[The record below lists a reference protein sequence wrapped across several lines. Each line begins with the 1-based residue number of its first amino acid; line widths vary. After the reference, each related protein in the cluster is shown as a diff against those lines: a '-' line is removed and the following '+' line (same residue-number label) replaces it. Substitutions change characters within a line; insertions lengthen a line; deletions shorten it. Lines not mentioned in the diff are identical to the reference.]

1 MSTQRNVVKSLIAYA
16 LMAIASGMADAGVGL
31 GIDPFLRW
39 ISMGSGAVLIASV
52 LVDTLFRL
60 IPSWDEKARKW
71 VRYAAGVL
79 LALGLVLGA
88 EALLQRPD
96 LVERIKPIYKV
107 VFGMLSVWLAMQMR
121 NSKMELS

>member
-1 MSTQRNVVKSLIAYA
+1 MSTQRNVVKSLIASA
-16 LMAIASGMADAGVGL
+16 LMAIASGMADAGVGP
-31 GIDPFLRW
+31 GIDQFLRW

-96 LVERIKPIYKV
+96 LVERIKPIYKF